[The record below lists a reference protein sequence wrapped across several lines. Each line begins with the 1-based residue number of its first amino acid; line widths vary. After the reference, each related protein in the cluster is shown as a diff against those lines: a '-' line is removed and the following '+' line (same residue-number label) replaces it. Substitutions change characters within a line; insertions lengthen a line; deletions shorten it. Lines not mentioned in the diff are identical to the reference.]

1 MSSTE
6 APDAAARDAALRS
19 LLGDCQLQDR
29 PRLEG
34 FWRQWR
40 ALSREAGAAARA
52 AQLWSRL
59 EQQAGA
65 SAAIT
70 AERRL
75 PLAAAARMPAGLPI
89 TACRDELA
97 RAIESGRVT
106 IVCGSTGSGKST
118 QLPKLALA
126 LGRGVLG
133 RVGVTQPRRLAA
145 RAIASRLA
153 AELEVDVGGLVGFQ
167 TRFEQQL
174 SVATRVKVMTDGI
187 LLQELVRDRQ
197 LLAYDTLII
206 DEVHERSLN
215 IDFLLGYLRKLLM
228 RRDDLKLILT
238 SATLEAERCAEF
250 FGGAAIVHVPG
261 RGYPVD
267 IRHRCTPAGQESE
280 PAQGILQAIAELDA
294 EDYGDILVFLPGE
307 REIADLSEALA
318 KAGLRNTDVL
328 PLYARLTA
336 REQQRVFAPH
346 QRRHVILA
354 TNVAETS
361 LTVPGVRHVIDTGLV
376 RLATYSPRS
385 RLQRL
390 PTVPNSQAS
399 AAQRAGRCGRERPG
413 ICIRLYGEDEFA
425 ARPAHTPPELQR
437 SNLAGV
443 LLRLAE
449 LRLGPIESFSFLD
462 PPDQR
467 AINDGYTLLREL
479 GAFDADNRLTRRG
492 AALARLPLD
501 PRLGA
506 VLLAAEGEGAVA
518 EALVIV
524 AALSVGDVRDWPRD
538 QRQAADAAHAASA
551 DRRSEFMWFLSA
563 WRTLQDE
570 FKGRSRRQQIAWC
583 RARFWS
589 WRRAR
594 EWLAVHAQLVAALG
608 TLGVKSNEQPASYR
622 AVHTALLAG
631 FATRIGRLGE
641 DQRYVGTRGGRFR
654 LHPTS
659 SLRASPPR
667 WVMAAELTETTA
679 AYARIAARIETPWV
693 VKAVAPL
700 IRRAHAEPYWDS
712 RQGRVLVREEQSLQG
727 LVLSADGVV
736 DYARV
741 DAAAARGIF
750 IERAL
755 VEGELGAEPP
765 FLAHNRDLLARVRQW
780 EERVRRHDLLADPAQ
795 LANFYHE
802 RLPAG
807 VCSRR
812 QLLAWLREDRG
823 RDALLCMREADA
835 TQAQWVS
842 LGRHL
847 FPETLAAAG
856 LTLRLHYRFE
866 PGAAEDGV
874 TVEVPASVLHQ
885 VEAAHFER
893 LVPGLLRDKI
903 HALLK
908 ALPKA
913 QRRVVSPLNAFAASL
928 TAAVEE
934 LDGPLTECLGRE
946 IQRMTGQRIEPSAWR
961 GDELPAH
968 LMMRYQVMG
977 ADGEVLAAGRDL
989 PVLARQLA
997 RAAQVAFE
1005 QARWESGAR
1014 SSGEWTFGA
1023 LPAQVSTVAQGHA
1036 VLGHPALRDE
1046 GGAVVLVVLP
1056 DAEDALA
1063 THRAG
1068 VVALLMFNLGRELKG
1083 LRRRLADFARA
1094 ALQARAL
1101 GWGLPF
1107 DEWLLRGAVAAC
1119 VGEDVPRDAEAF
1131 AQLLAEARR
1140 SVTAHFED
1148 AARQSAELFA
1158 QAVKIQQVLERITPR
1173 VREEVAADLRAQL
1186 RELTAPALVAD
1197 ALRRPPLHSVRFLR
1211 AMERRLERL
1220 ALDPDK
1226 DFRKF
1231 ATLTALLARA
1241 TLLLPHATQAARQ
1254 RVCYLLQELRVA
1266 VFAPEVRTAEA
1277 VSVKRMEA
1285 MFEEIAERA
1294 DGRR

>member
-1 MSSTE
+1 VT
-6 APDAAARDAALRS
+6 ARGAQDDAARAAALRS
-19 LLGDCQLQDR
+19 LLDECQLQDR
-29 PRLEG
+29 PRLHG
-34 FWRQWR
+34 YWRQWQ
-40 ALSREAGAAARA
+40 ASVREEGAAARA
-52 AQLWSRL
+52 AGVWSRL
-59 EQQAGA
+59 EQQAAA
-65 SAAIT
+65 SAAVT
-70 AERRL
+70 AARRL
-75 PLAAAARMPAGLPI
+75 PLDAAARMPEGLPI
-89 TACRDELA
+89 AACRDDIA
-97 RAIESGRVT
+97 RAIGGGRVT

-133 RVGVTQPRRLAA
+133 RIGVTQPRRLAA
-145 RAIASRLA
+145 RAIAGRLA
-153 AELEVDVGGLVGFQ
+153 AELDVELGGLVGFQ

-174 SVATRVKVMTDGI
+174 SAATRVKVMTDGI
-187 LLQELVRDRQ
+187 LLQELARDRQ

-261 RGYPVD
+261 RGFPVD
-267 IRHRCTPAGQESE
+267 IRHRPPPAGQDSE
-280 PAQGILQAIAELDA
+280 PTQAILQAIAELDA

-307 REIADLSEALA
+307 REIAELGEALA
-318 KAGLRNTDVL
+318 KAGLRNTEVL

-413 ICIRLYGEDEFA
+413 ICIRLYGEDDFA

-462 PPDQR
+462 PPEQR

-492 AALARLPLD
+492 AAIARLPLD

-506 VLLAAEGEGAVA
+506 VLLAAADEGAVA
-518 EALVIV
+518 EVLVIV

-538 QRQAADAAHAASA
+538 QRQAADAAHAADA

-563 WRTLQDE
+563 WRVLQDE
-570 FKGRSRRQQIAWC
+570 FKGRSRRQQLAWC

-594 EWLAVHAQLVAALG
+594 EWLAVHAQLLAALG
-608 TLGVKSNEQPASYR
+608 TLGLKPNEQPANYR

-641 DQRYVGTRGGRFR
+641 DQRYVGVRGGRFR

-659 SLRASPPR
+659 SLRAAPPR

-693 VKAVAPL
+693 VKAAAPL
-700 IRRAHAEPYWDS
+700 IRRSHAEPYWDV
-712 RQGRVLVREEQSLQG
+712 RQGRVLAREEQSLQG
-727 LVLSADGVV
+727 LILSADGVV

-750 IERAL
+750 IEKAL

-765 FLAHNRDLLARVRQW
+765 FLVHNRDLLAQVRQW

-795 LANFYHE
+795 LADFYRE
-802 RLPAG
+802 RLPADIG
-807 VCSRR
+807 SRR
-812 QLLAWLREDRG
+812 QLLAWLREERG
-823 RDALLCMREADA
+823 RDALLSMREADA
-835 TQAQWVS
+835 TQAQWAS

-847 FPETLAAAG
+847 FPESLVVAG

-866 PGAAEDGV
+866 PGAEEDGV

-893 LVPGLLRDKI
+893 LVPGLLRDKV

-928 TAAVEE
+928 TAAVED
-934 LDGPLTECLGRE
+934 LDGPLTACLGRE
-946 IQRMTGQRIEPSAWR
+946 IERMTGQRIEPAAWR
-961 GDELPAH
+961 ADELPAH
-968 LMMRYQVMG
+968 LMMRYQVTG
-977 ADGEVLAAGRDL
+977 AEGEKLAAGRDL

-997 RAAQVAFE
+997 RAARVAFE

-1014 SSGEWTFGA
+1014 SVGDWTFGV
-1023 LPAQVSTVAQGHA
+1023 LPAQVSTVARGHA

-1046 GGAVVLVVLP
+1046 GGEVVLVVLS
-1056 DAEDALA
+1056 DAEEALA

-1068 VVALLMFNLGRELKG
+1068 VVALLMLNLGRELKG
-1083 LRRRLADFARA
+1083 LRRRLADFARV

-1101 GWGLPF
+1101 GWSQPF

-1119 VGEDVPRDAEAF
+1119 VGEDVPRDAESF
-1131 AQLLAEARR
+1131 ARLLAAARR
-1140 SVTAHFED
+1140 GVTAHFED
-1148 AARQSAELFA
+1148 AARLGAELFA
-1158 QAVKIQQVLERITPR
+1158 QAVKVQQLIEDLGPR
-1173 VREEVAADLRAQL
+1173 MRSEVAADLRAQL
-1186 RELTAPALVAD
+1186 HELVAPGSVAD
-1197 ALRRPPLHSVRFLR
+1197 ALRRPPSHGARFLR
-1211 AMERRLERL
+1211 AMERRIERL

-1231 ATLTALLARA
+1231 STLGALLARA
-1241 TLLLPHATQAARQ
+1241 AQLLPRTTQARRE

-1266 VFAPEVRTAEA
+1266 VFAPEVRTAESI
-1277 VSVKRMEA
+1277 SVKRMEA
-1285 MFEEIAERA
+1285 MLEEIAGCV
-1294 DGRR
+1294 DG

>member
-1 MSSTE
+1 VT
-6 APDAAARDAALRS
+6 APGAQDDAARAAALRS
-19 LLGDCQLQDR
+19 LLDDCQLQDR
-29 PRLEG
+29 PRLDG
-34 FWRQWR
+34 YWRQWR
-40 ALSREAGAAARA
+40 ALSREAGAAERA
-52 AQLWSRL
+52 ARLWSKL
-59 EQQAGA
+59 EQQAAA
-65 SAAIT
+65 SAALT

-75 PLAAAARMPAGLPI
+75 PLAAAARMPAELPI

-97 RAIESGRVT
+97 RAIEEGRVT

-126 LGRGVLG
+126 MGRGVLG
-133 RVGVTQPRRLAA
+133 RIGVTQPRRLAA

-153 AELEVDVGGLVGFQ
+153 AELELDVGGLVGFQ
-167 TRFEQQL
+167 TRFEQQV
-174 SVATRVKVMTDGI
+174 SAATRVKVMTDGI
-187 LLQELVRDRQ
+187 LLQELARDRQ

-215 IDFLLGYLRKLLM
+215 IDFLLGYLRKLLL
-228 RRDDLKLILT
+228 RREDLKLILT

-250 FGGAAIVHVPG
+250 FGGATIVHVPG

-267 IRHRCTPAGQESE
+267 IRHRPTPAGQDGEQ
-280 PAQGILQAIAELDA
+280 AQAILQAIAELDA

-307 REIADLSEALA
+307 REIADLGEALA
-318 KAGLRNTDVL
+318 KAGLRNTEIL

-413 ICIRLYGEDEFA
+413 ICIRLYGEDDFA

-462 PPDQR
+462 PPEQR

-492 AALARLPLD
+492 AAIARLPLD

-506 VLLAAEGEGAVA
+506 VLLAADGEGAVA

-538 QRQAADAAHAASA
+538 QRQAADAAHAADA

-563 WRTLQDE
+563 WRVLQDE
-570 FKGRSRRQQIAWC
+570 FKGRSRRQQLAWC

-594 EWLAVHAQLVAALG
+594 EWLAVHAQLVTALAALG
-608 TLGVKSNEQPASYR
+608 VKPNEQPANYR

-659 SLRASPPR
+659 SLRAAPPR

-700 IRRAHAEPYWDS
+700 IRRAYAEPQWDA
-712 RQGRVLVREEQSLQG
+712 RQGRVVVREEQSLQG
-727 LVLSADGVV
+727 LTLSADGVV

-741 DAAAARGIF
+741 DAAAAREIF
-750 IERAL
+750 IEKAL
-755 VEGELGAEPP
+755 VEGELGADPA
-765 FLAHNRDLLARVRQW
+765 FLVRNRELLARVRQW
-780 EERVRRHDLLADPAQ
+780 EERVRRHDLLADPVQ
-795 LANFYHE
+795 LANFYRE
-802 RLPAG
+802 RLPG
-807 VCSRR
+807 EICSRR

-823 RDALLCMREADA
+823 RDALLSMRESDA
-835 TQAQWVS
+835 TQAQWAS

-847 FPETLAAAG
+847 FPETLAVAG
-856 LTLRLHYRFE
+856 LSLRLHYRFE
-866 PGAAEDGV
+866 PGAEDDGV
-874 TVEVPASVLHQ
+874 TVDVPASVLHQ
-885 VEAAHFER
+885 VVAADFER

-908 ALPKA
+908 SLPKT

-928 TAAVEE
+928 TAAVEG

-946 IQRMTGQRIEPSAWR
+946 ILRMTGQRIEAAAWR
-961 GDELPAH
+961 VDDLPAH
-968 LMMRYQVMG
+968 LMMRYRVTG
-977 ADGEVLAAGRDL
+977 VDGEMLAAGRDL
-989 PVLARQLA
+989 PTLTRQLA
-997 RAAQVAFE
+997 RAAQDAFE

-1014 SSGEWTFGA
+1014 SSGDWIFGA
-1023 LPAQVSTVAQGHA
+1023 LPPQVSTVAQGHA

-1046 GGAVVLVVLP
+1046 GGEVMLVVLS
-1056 DAEDALA
+1056 DAGEALA

-1068 VVALLMFNLGRELKG
+1068 VVALLMLNLGRELKG
-1083 LRRRLADFARA
+1083 LRRRLADFARV
-1094 ALQARAL
+1094 ALQTRAL
-1101 GWGLPF
+1101 GWTLPF

-1119 VGEDVPRDAEAF
+1119 VDEDVPRDAEAF
-1131 AQLLAEARR
+1131 AQLLAAARR
-1140 SVTAHFED
+1140 GVTARFED
-1148 AARQSAELFA
+1148 AARQCAELCA
-1158 QAVKIQQVLERITPR
+1158 QAVKIQQLIERIAPR
-1173 VREEVAADLRAQL
+1173 LREEVAADLRAQL
-1186 RELTAPALVAD
+1186 HELLAPATVAD
-1197 ALRRPPLHSVRFLR
+1197 ALRRPPLHIARFLR

-1226 DFRKF
+1226 DYRKF
-1231 ATLTALLARA
+1231 ATLSALLARA
-1241 TLLLPHATQAARQ
+1241 ALLLPRTTQAR
-1254 RVCYLLQELRVA
+1254 RERLSYLLQELRVA
-1266 VFAPEVRTAEA
+1266 VFAPEVRTAESI
-1277 VSVKRMEA
+1277 SVRRMES
-1285 MFEEIAERA
+1285 MLEEIAERI
-1294 DGRR
+1294 DG

>member
-1 MSSTE
+1 MT
-6 APDAAARDAALRS
+6 ARGAQDDAARAAALRS
-19 LLGDCQLQDR
+19 LLDECQLQDR
-29 PRLEG
+29 PRLHG
-34 FWRQWR
+34 YWRQWQ
-40 ALSREAGAAARA
+40 ASVREEGAAARA
-52 AQLWSRL
+52 AGVWSRL
-59 EQQAGA
+59 EQQAAA
-65 SAAIT
+65 SAAVT
-70 AERRL
+70 AARRL
-75 PLAAAARMPAGLPI
+75 PLDAAARMPEGLPI
-89 TACRDELA
+89 AACRDDIA
-97 RAIESGRVT
+97 RAIGGGRVT

-133 RVGVTQPRRLAA
+133 RIGVTQPRRLAA
-145 RAIASRLA
+145 RAIAGRLA
-153 AELEVDVGGLVGFQ
+153 AELDVELGGLVGFQ

-174 SVATRVKVMTDGI
+174 SAATRVKVMTDGI
-187 LLQELVRDRQ
+187 LLQELARDRQ

-261 RGYPVD
+261 RGFPVD
-267 IRHRCTPAGQESE
+267 IRHRPPPAGQDSE
-280 PAQGILQAIAELDA
+280 PTQAILQAIAELDA

-307 REIADLSEALA
+307 REIAELGEALA
-318 KAGLRNTDVL
+318 KAGLRNTEVL

-413 ICIRLYGEDEFA
+413 ICIRLYGEDDFA

-462 PPDQR
+462 PPEQR

-492 AALARLPLD
+492 AAIARLPLD

-506 VLLAAEGEGAVA
+506 VLLAAADEGAVA
-518 EALVIV
+518 EVLVIV

-538 QRQAADAAHAASA
+538 QRQAADAAHAADA

-563 WRTLQDE
+563 WRVLQDE
-570 FKGRSRRQQIAWC
+570 FKGRSRRQQLAWC

-594 EWLAVHAQLVAALG
+594 EWLAVHAQLLAALG
-608 TLGVKSNEQPASYR
+608 TLGLKPNEQPANYR

-641 DQRYVGTRGGRFR
+641 DQRYVGVRGGRFR

-659 SLRASPPR
+659 SLRAAPPR

-693 VKAVAPL
+693 VKAAAPL
-700 IRRAHAEPYWDS
+700 IRRSHAEPYWDV
-712 RQGRVLVREEQSLQG
+712 RQGRVLAREEQSLQG
-727 LVLSADGVV
+727 LILSADGVV

-750 IERAL
+750 IEKAL

-765 FLAHNRDLLARVRQW
+765 FLVHNRDLLAQVRQW

-795 LANFYHE
+795 LADFYRE
-802 RLPAG
+802 RLPADIG
-807 VCSRR
+807 SRR
-812 QLLAWLREDRG
+812 QLLAWLREERG
-823 RDALLCMREADA
+823 RDALLSMREADA
-835 TQAQWVS
+835 TQAQWAS

-847 FPETLAAAG
+847 FPESLVVAG

-866 PGAAEDGV
+866 PGAEEDGV

-893 LVPGLLRDKI
+893 LVPGLLRDKV

-928 TAAVEE
+928 TAAVED
-934 LDGPLTECLGRE
+934 LDGPLTACLGRE
-946 IQRMTGQRIEPSAWR
+946 IERMTGQRIEPAAWR
-961 GDELPAH
+961 ADELPAH
-968 LMMRYQVMG
+968 LMMRYQVTG
-977 ADGEVLAAGRDL
+977 AEGEKLAAGRDL

-997 RAAQVAFE
+997 RAARVAFE

-1014 SSGEWTFGA
+1014 SVGDWTFGV
-1023 LPAQVSTVAQGHA
+1023 LPAQVSTVARGHA

-1046 GGAVVLVVLP
+1046 GGEVVLVVLS
-1056 DAEDALA
+1056 DAEEALA

-1068 VVALLMFNLGRELKG
+1068 VVALLMLNLGRELKG
-1083 LRRRLADFARA
+1083 LRRRLADFARV

-1101 GWGLPF
+1101 GWSQPF

-1119 VGEDVPRDAEAF
+1119 VGEDVPRDAESF
-1131 AQLLAEARR
+1131 ARLLAAARR
-1140 SVTAHFED
+1140 GVTAHFED
-1148 AARQSAELFA
+1148 AARLGAELFA
-1158 QAVKIQQVLERITPR
+1158 QAVKVQQLIEDLGPR
-1173 VREEVAADLRAQL
+1173 MRSEVAADLRAQL
-1186 RELTAPALVAD
+1186 HELVAPGSVAD
-1197 ALRRPPLHSVRFLR
+1197 ALRRPPSHGARFLR
-1211 AMERRLERL
+1211 AMERRIERL

-1231 ATLTALLARA
+1231 STLGALLARA
-1241 TLLLPHATQAARQ
+1241 AQLLPRTTQARRE

-1266 VFAPEVRTAEA
+1266 VFAPEVRTAESI
-1277 VSVKRMEA
+1277 SVKRMEA
-1285 MFEEIAERA
+1285 MLEEIAGCV
-1294 DGRR
+1294 DG

>member
-1 MSSTE
+1 MT
-6 APDAAARDAALRS
+6 ARGAQDDAARAAALRS
-19 LLGDCQLQDR
+19 LLDECQLQDR
-29 PRLEG
+29 PRLHG
-34 FWRQWR
+34 YWRQWQ
-40 ALSREAGAAARA
+40 ALVREEGAAARA
-52 AQLWSRL
+52 AGVWSRL
-59 EQQAGA
+59 EQQAAA
-65 SAAIT
+65 SAAVT
-70 AERRL
+70 AARRL
-75 PLAAAARMPAGLPI
+75 PLAAAARMPEGLPI
-89 TACRDELA
+89 TACRDDIA
-97 RAIESGRVT
+97 RAIGGGRVT

-133 RVGVTQPRRLAA
+133 RIGVTQPRRLAA
-145 RAIASRLA
+145 RAIAGRLA
-153 AELEVDVGGLVGFQ
+153 AELDVELGGLVGFQ

-174 SVATRVKVMTDGI
+174 SAATRVKVMTDGI
-187 LLQELVRDRQ
+187 LLQELARDRQ

-238 SATLEAERCAEF
+238 SATLEAERCTEF

-261 RGYPVD
+261 RGFPVD
-267 IRHRCTPAGQESE
+267 IRHRPPPAGQDSE
-280 PAQGILQAIAELDA
+280 PAQAILQAIAELDA

-307 REIADLSEALA
+307 REIAELGEALA
-318 KAGLRNTDVL
+318 KAGLRNTEVL

-413 ICIRLYGEDEFA
+413 ICIRLYGEDDFA

-462 PPDQR
+462 PPEQR

-492 AALARLPLD
+492 AAIARLPLD

-506 VLLAAEGEGAVA
+506 VLLAAADEGAVA
-518 EALVIV
+518 EVLVIV

-538 QRQAADAAHAASA
+538 QRQAADAAHAADA

-563 WRTLQDE
+563 WRVLQDE
-570 FKGRSRRQQIAWC
+570 FKGRSRRQQLAWC

-594 EWLAVHAQLVAALG
+594 EWLAVHAQLLAAVG
-608 TLGVKSNEQPASYR
+608 TLGLKLNEQPANYR

-641 DQRYVGTRGGRFR
+641 DQRYVGVRGGRFR

-659 SLRASPPR
+659 SLRAAPPR

-693 VKAVAPL
+693 VKAAAPL
-700 IRRAHAEPYWDS
+700 IRRSHAEPYWDA
-712 RQGRVLVREEQSLQG
+712 RQGRVLAREEQSLQG
-727 LVLSADGVV
+727 LILSADGVV

-741 DAAAARGIF
+741 DAAAAREVF
-750 IERAL
+750 IEKAL

-765 FLAHNRDLLARVRQW
+765 FLVHNRDLLAQVRQW

-795 LANFYHE
+795 LADFYRE
-802 RLPAG
+802 RLPADIG
-807 VCSRR
+807 SRR
-812 QLLAWLREDRG
+812 QLLAWLREERG
-823 RDALLCMREADA
+823 RDALLSMREADA
-835 TQAQWVS
+835 TQAQWAS

-847 FPETLAAAG
+847 FPESLVVAG

-866 PGAAEDGV
+866 PGAEEDGV

-893 LVPGLLRDKI
+893 LVPGLLRDKV

-928 TAAVEE
+928 TAAVED
-934 LDGPLTECLGRE
+934 LDGPLTACLGRE
-946 IQRMTGQRIEPSAWR
+946 IERMTGQRIEPAAWR
-961 GDELPAH
+961 SDELPAH
-968 LMMRYQVMG
+968 LMMRYQVTG
-977 ADGEVLAAGRDL
+977 AEGETLAAGRDL
-989 PVLARQLA
+989 PALTRQLA
-997 RAAQVAFE
+997 RAARVAFE

-1014 SSGEWTFGA
+1014 SVGDWIFGV
-1023 LPAQVSTVAQGHA
+1023 LPAQVSTVARGHA

-1046 GGAVVLVVLP
+1046 GGEVVLVVLS
-1056 DAEDALA
+1056 DAEEALA

-1068 VVALLMFNLGRELKG
+1068 VVALLMLNLGRELKG
-1083 LRRRLADFARA
+1083 LRRRLADFARV

-1101 GWGLPF
+1101 GWSQPF

-1131 AQLLAEARR
+1131 ACLLAAARR
-1140 SVTAHFED
+1140 AVTAHFED
-1148 AARQSAELFA
+1148 AARLAAELFA
-1158 QAVKIQQVLERITPR
+1158 QAVKVQQLIEDLTPR
-1173 VREEVAADLRAQL
+1173 MRAEVAADLRAQL
-1186 RELTAPALVAD
+1186 HELVAPGSVAD
-1197 ALRRPPLHSVRFLR
+1197 ALRRPPLHGARFLR

-1231 ATLTALLARA
+1231 STLSALLARA
-1241 TLLLPHATQAARQ
+1241 AQLLPRTTQARRE

-1266 VFAPEVRTAEA
+1266 VFAPEVRTAESI
-1277 VSVKRMEA
+1277 SVKRMEA
-1285 MFEEIAERA
+1285 MLEEIAGCV
-1294 DGRR
+1294 DG

>member
-1 MSSTE
+1 MAVGTDE
-6 APDAAARDAALRS
+6 AAAGEAVLMAL
-19 LLGDCQLQDR
+19 LTDCQLQDQS
-29 PRLEG
+29 RLRG
-34 FWRQWR
+34 LWRQWQGLR
-40 ALSREAGAAARA
+40 REAGGAERAAR
-52 AQLWSRL
+52 LWRKL
-59 EQQAGA
+59 EQQVRA

-70 AERRL
+70 AQRRL
-75 PLAAAARMPAGLPI
+75 PLAAASRMPAGLPI

-97 RAIESGRVT
+97 RAIGRGRVS

-126 LGRGVLG
+126 LGRGVSG

-153 AELEVDVGGLVGFQ
+153 AELEVEVGGLVGYQ

-174 SVATRVKVMTDGI
+174 SAATRVKVMTDGI
-187 LLQELVRDRQ
+187 LLQELGRDRQ

-228 RRDDLKLILT
+228 RRDDLTLILT

-250 FGGAAIVHVPG
+250 FGDAAIVHVPG

-267 IRHRCTPAGQESE
+267 IRHRTTPEGQESE
-280 PAQGILQAIAELDA
+280 PAQDILQAIAELDA

-307 REIADLSEALA
+307 REIADTGEALA

-467 AINDGYTLLREL
+467 AINDGYMLLREL

-506 VLLAAEGEGAVA
+506 VLLAAEEEGAVA
-518 EALVIV
+518 EALIIV

-538 QRQAADAAHAASA
+538 QRQAADTAHAASA
-551 DRRSEFMWFLSA
+551 DRRSEFMWLLSA
-563 WRTLQDE
+563 WTALQDE
-570 FKGRSRRQQIAWC
+570 FKGRSRRQQMACC

-594 EWLAVHAQLVAALG
+594 EWVAVHAQLATALA
-608 TLGVKSNEQPASYR
+608 TLGIKPNEQAASYR

-659 SLRASPPR
+659 SLRAAPPR
-667 WVMAAELTETTA
+667 WVMAAELTETTV

-693 VKAVAPL
+693 VKAVPSL
-700 IRRAHAEPYWDS
+700 IRRSHAEPCWDA
-712 RQGRVLVREEQSLQG
+712 RQGRALVREEQSLQG
-727 LVLSADGVV
+727 LVLSADSVV

-741 DAAAARGIF
+741 DAAAAREIF
-750 IERAL
+750 IEKAL

-765 FLAHNRDLLARVRQW
+765 FLARNRELLARVRQW

-795 LANFYHE
+795 LAGFYRA
-802 RLPAG
+802 RLPADI
-807 VCSRR
+807 CSRR
-812 QLLAWLREDRG
+812 QLLAWLREEGG
-823 RDALLCMREADA
+823 RNALLSMREADA
-835 TQAQWVS
+835 TQAQWASV
-842 LGRHL
+842 GRHL
-847 FPETLAAAG
+847 FPETLTAAG
-856 LTLRLHYRFE
+856 LSLRLHYRFE
-866 PGAAEDGV
+866 PGAEDDGV
-874 TVEVPASVLHQ
+874 SVDVPASVLHQ

-893 LVPGLLRDKI
+893 LVPGLLRDKVY
-903 HALLK
+903 ALLK
-908 ALPKA
+908 GLPKA

-928 TAAVEE
+928 TAAVEGLE
-934 LDGPLTECLGRE
+934 GPLTGSLAQE
-946 IQRMTGQRIEPSAWR
+946 IQRMTGQHIEPTAWHS
-961 GDELPAH
+961 DDLPAH
-968 LMMRYQVMG
+968 LMMRFQVVG
-977 ADGEVLAAGRDL
+977 ADGAVLAAGRDL
-989 PVLARQLA
+989 PLLARELA
-997 RAAQVAFE
+997 QAAQAAFE

-1014 SSGEWTFGA
+1014 SGGEWIFGA
-1023 LPAQVSTVAQGHA
+1023 LPVQVSTVAQGHA

-1046 GGAVVLVVLP
+1046 GDAVVLIVLP
-1056 DAEDALA
+1056 DAEGARA

-1068 VVALLMFNLGRELKG
+1068 VVALLMLNLGRELKG
-1083 LRRRLADFARA
+1083 LRRHLGDFARV

-1101 GWGLPF
+1101 GWTLAF
-1107 DEWLLRGAVAAC
+1107 DEWLLRGAVASC
-1119 VGEDVPRDAEAF
+1119 VGEDAPRDAECF
-1131 AQLLAEARR
+1131 AQLLADARR
-1140 SVTAHFED
+1140 SVTGHFED
-1148 AARQSAELFA
+1148 AARHVAELFA
-1158 QAVKIQQVLERITPR
+1158 QSVKIQQILERVTPR
-1173 VREEVAADLRAQL
+1173 ARAEVAADLRAQL
-1186 RELTAPALVAD
+1186 RELTAPTTVAD
-1197 ALRRPPLHSVRFLR
+1197 ALRQSPLHIARFLR

-1231 ATLTALLARA
+1231 ATLSALLARA
-1241 TLLLPHATQAARQ
+1241 ALLLPHATQGQHQ

-1266 VFAPEVRTAEA
+1266 VFAPEVRTAET
-1277 VSVKRMEA
+1277 VSAKRIETMLD
-1285 MFEEIAERA
+1285 EIAGRA